1 MLLFNICFINA
12 VAYCASSVDNSKLMD
27 KWKSQSS
34 DNALVSARLSED
46 WDYWMPLCFKLYKQA
61 V

>member
-12 VAYCASSVDNSKLMD
+12 VAYCASSVDKSKLMD

-46 WDYWMPLCFKLYKQA
+46 WDY
-61 V
+61 

>member
-1 MLLFNICFINA
+1 MLLFNICFINE
-12 VAYCASSVDNSKLMD
+12 VSYFASSVDNSKLMD

-46 WDYWMPLCFKLYKQA
+46 WDY
-61 V
+61 